1 MKWITKQDA
10 FGIPIGVTLKGKTK
24 FKTQRGGILTLCLK
38 VYIIY
43 LFVSKL
49 IPCVLLQIETAQTE
63 YAFNNVSSSQFDPFS
78 TDFKLS
84 IGNTKPVDPR
94 IATYKMQYVEETYS

>member
-24 FKTQRGGILTLCLK
+24 FNTQRGGILTLCLK

-49 IPCVLLQIETAQTE
+49 IPCVLLQIET
-63 YAFNNVSSSQFDPFS
+63 V
-78 TDFKLS
+78 
-84 IGNTKPVDPR
+84 
-94 IATYKMQYVEETYS
+94 